1 MNEMKIK
8 VENTTSLYRDSTSN
22 AIINCSD
29 AEYDA
34 YLKRKNKKLMEIEEM
49 KKLQDD
55 VDELKDMMRLILE
68 KLNK

>member
-1 MNEMKIK
+1 MKIK
-8 VENTTSLYRDSTSN
+8 VENTTSLYRDTTSN

-34 YLKRKNKKLMEIEEM
+34 YLKRKNNKLVEIEKM
-49 KKLQDD
+49 KKLEND